1 MHDLTKILVIEND
14 NMFRHDLGVILNFMA
29 EPCELIPFNGV
40 NASTWQQS
48 LKVCFVGNIDPE
60 LEIFNLISQLKK
72 YPDLPIIA
80 LDKHK
85 KMLSNLSNFVASIS
99 LPLNYAQLSDALRH
113 CQEFRGQPV
122 KNSRVTKKM
131 SLHQNIVG
139 QSVAID
145 EVRHLIQQVASTDA
159 NVLILGESGTGKEV
173 VARSIHEH
181 SLRSKGPFVPV
192 NCGAIPP
199 DLLESELFGHEK
211 GAFTGAICARK
222 GRFEM
227 ANGGTLFLDEIGDMP
242 APMQVK
248 LLRVLQER
256 SFERVGGNKTID
268 VNVRVVAATHR
279 NLEQM
284 ISHGS
289 FREDLFYRLNVF
301 PIEMPALRERKEDI
315 ALLMQELMG
324 RFDSNIHLTE
334 RAMQALCFYDWPGNV
349 RELSNAIERL
359 MILYPGQTVDLQHLP
374 KQYRQES
381 AQHSLKFNTSSKA
394 QTFSF
399 CDDEEHL
406 ERAALREIFSEEQSA
421 QATERIEK
429 IENKEKKV
437 TAFNESAASFETDGA
452 YIALQLP
459 DDGLDLKTIL
469 VDLEVDFIRQALD
482 VNMGVVA
489 RAANMLGMRRTTLV
503 EKMRKYGLQRE

>member
-14 NMFRHDLGVILNFMA
+14 NMFRHDLGVILNFIA
-29 EPCELIPFNGV
+29 EPCELMPFNGI
-40 NASTWQQS
+40 NASIWQQS
-48 LKVCFVGNIDPE
+48 LKACFVGNIEKEIE
-60 LEIFNLISQLKK
+60 LFNLISQLKK
-72 YPDLPIIA
+72 YPDLPVIA

-85 KMLSNLSNFVASIS
+85 KAFCNLSNFVASIS
-99 LPLNYAQLSDALRH
+99 LPLNYGQLADALHH
-113 CQEFRGQPV
+113 CQEFRGQPAV
-122 KNSRVTKKM
+122 KNLGIAKKL
-131 SLHQNIVG
+131 SLQQNIVG

-145 EVRHLIQQVASTDA
+145 EVRHLIQQVATTDA

-181 SLRSKGPFVPV
+181 SQRNKGPFVPV

-284 ISHGS
+284 ISVGS

-324 RFDSNIHLTE
+324 RFDSTICLTE
-334 RAMQALCFYDWPGNV
+334 RAMHALSSYDWPGNV

-359 MILYPGQTVDLQHLP
+359 MILYPGQTVDLHHLP

-381 AQHSLKFNTSSKA
+381 AQHSLNFSVSKTP
-394 QTFSF
+394 TFSF
-399 CDDEEHL
+399 SDDEEHL
-406 ERAALREIFSEEQSA
+406 ERAALCEIFSDSEPCEV
-421 QATERIEK
+421 IEK
-429 IENKEKKV
+429 IEKKEKPAA
-437 TAFNESAASFETDGA
+437 AFDESTRISCDTDGA
-452 YIALQLP
+452 YIPLQLP

-489 RAANMLGMRRTTLV
+489 RAASMLGMRRTTLV